1 MSQDPRADYPGY
13 GGPGQRPPQYNPS
26 PQTGGPQGYYNYGP
40 QGDVLQAIEGP
51 SSLKDDL
58 LRLPKAYWRVLTRP
72 GTQAFT
78 QEAAR
83 GQWDIV
89 WVQLLIY
96 AIVTGAIYYVNLRL
110 SGGLA
115 SLNTQGAGTIS
126 LPPTAQHV
134 IEVAASLAII
144 AFIPLAFFIWQSVVL
159 ICARMFGGQGH
170 FVQQS
175 YAFLLFW
182 VPLGIISG
190 LLGLVLSFLD
200 TVPFL
205 IIAAIFACYQLVLS
219 FFALKAVHRLN
230 TGRAISAI
238 LAPSFILLLFAACA
252 LGALGALS
260 GLAAYGG

>member
-1 MSQDPRADYPGY
+1 MSQDPRMDYPGY
-13 GGPGQRPPQYNPS
+13 GGPGQRRPQYNPY
-26 PQTGGPQGYYNYGP
+26 PQSDGPQSDYNYGP
-40 QGDVLQAIEGP
+40 QGDGSQTLEEPG
-51 SSLKDDL
+51 SLRDDL
-58 LRLPKAYWRVLTRP
+58 LRLPKVYWRVLTRP
-72 GTQAFT
+72 GTQTLT
-78 QEAAR
+78 QEATR

-96 AIVTGAIYYVNLRL
+96 AIVTGIIYYINLLL

-115 SLNTQGAGTIS
+115 SLNTQGTGTIS
-126 LPPTAQHV
+126 LPSTPRHV
-134 IEVAASLAII
+134 LEVAASLAII

-175 YAFLLFW
+175 HAFLLFW

-205 IIAAIFACYQLVLS
+205 IIAAIFACYQLVLG
-219 FFALKAVHRLN
+219 FFALKAVHRLS
-230 TGRAISAI
+230 TGRAIGAI

-260 GLAAYGG
+260 SLAAYGG